1 MKRSTSKIKAF
12 LLTVVFSLVF
22 ASGILAQD
30 KNEYKQ
36 AMSAALSQMSTIKD
50 NTAYLELANQFQR
63 IAENEATEW
72 LPAYYATLNTT
83 LYAFGEKDKTKV
95 DPLLDQ
101 AQKMIDKAL
110 KIKATESEIWILQGM
125 LYQARIMVDPM
136 TRGQKYFMQA
146 NEAFDK
152 AESLN
157 AENPRIYYLRGQSMM
172 NMPKMFGGGKEAAKP
187 LFQKA
192 SEKFLSF
199 KPAEMFA
206 PNWGKEAN
214 AQLLKSCE

>member
-1 MKRSTSKIKAF
+1 MNTTMLKIKTV
-12 LLTVVFSLVF
+12 LLTAVLSFAFS
-22 ASGILAQD
+22 SGLLAQD
-30 KNEYKQ
+30 KSEYKQ
-36 AMSAALSQMSTIKD
+36 AMGAALSQMGTIKD
-50 NTAYLELANQFQR
+50 NAAYLDLANQFQR
-63 IAENEATEW
+63 IAENEPTEW

-83 LYAFGEKDKTKV
+83 LYAFKENDKTKV

-110 KIKATESEIWILQGM
+110 KIKEGESEIWVLQGM
-125 LYQARIMVDPM
+125 LFQARIMVDPM
-136 TRGQKYFMQA
+136 TRGQKFFMQA

-157 AENPRIYYLRGQSMM
+157 AENPRIYYLRGQNMM

-187 LFQKA
+187 FFQKA
-192 SEKFLSF
+192 NEKFLNF